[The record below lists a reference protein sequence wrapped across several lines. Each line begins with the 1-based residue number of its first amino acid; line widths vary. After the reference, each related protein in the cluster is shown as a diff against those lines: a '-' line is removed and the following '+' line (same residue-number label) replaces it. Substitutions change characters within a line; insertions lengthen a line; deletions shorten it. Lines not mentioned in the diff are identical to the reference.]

1 MVTVKVAISF
11 CNKPQGVDGIAV
23 YALRTKT
30 KMFRRRST

>member
-11 CNKPQGVDGIAV
+11 CNKPQGGDGIAV
-23 YALRTKT
+23 SALRTKT